1 MAGITYAFQ
10 RLKLL
15 LVSFSETGR
24 AKGGT
29 ITERLEEELAID
41 VFEEWL

>member
-1 MAGITYAFQ
+1 MGHPNWAGCD
-10 RLKLL
+10 R
-15 LVSFSETGR
+15 
-24 AKGGT
+24 T